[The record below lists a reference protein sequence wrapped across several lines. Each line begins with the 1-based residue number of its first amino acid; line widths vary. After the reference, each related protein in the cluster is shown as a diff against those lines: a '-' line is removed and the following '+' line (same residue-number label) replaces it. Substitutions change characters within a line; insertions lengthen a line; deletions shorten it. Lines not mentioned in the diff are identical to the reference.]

1 MNSNHNNNNN
11 TQLKGINNIVK
22 NAIKQQCGGLL
33 SSIGVAPTKST
44 AKIASDFKR
53 PDGS

>member
-11 TQLKGINNIVK
+11 PQLKGINNIVK

-33 SSIGVAPTKST
+33 SCIGVAPD
-44 AKIASDFKR
+44 KIHCQDSF
-53 PDGS
+53 